1 MVFLFDIGT
10 VPIEW
15 SLSDFHSILSGKKYT
30 EKLVRNDIGTGNRKE
45 VYREKCKE

>member
-1 MVFLFDIGT
+1 MIL
-10 VPIEW
+10 E
-15 SLSDFHSILSGKKYT
+15 LSTEKKYT